1 MSKIVSKSFSKHV
14 AEQVIESLNEPANNI
29 YYIAVSK
36 HTPYSGG
43 DDTIPDPNETN
54 LELQVKPY
62 QEMIFGKKI
71 LPTDVSLV
79 VPRHNWTSNTAY
91 AMYDNNDQNL
101 YGKAFYAAV
110 DAGSYYY
117 VYKVL
122 DNNGGAVSTV
132 QPSSTVESACNFI
145 TTGDGYKWK
154 LIYKMPEATFEKF
167 ATSDYMPVITSAN
180 VAGNSVSGAI
190 DVVKVA
196 NAGSGYVS
204 VLTGSFTVDDL
215 RDAIPSGGNEFS
227 YRLNSNAA
235 SNSDF
240 YTGSSIY
247 ITAGTGSGQLKSI
260 VSYEAATRVV
270 TVNNAFSTPPS
281 TDSQYLV
288 TPNVIIVGDGQDAA
302 GYAVIASNST
312 VNNFVSKVVMVN
324 RGSNYTYAE
333 ATVRG
338 NTGGVSVS
346 TSVSPVIPPIGGHG
360 KNAPQELGSD
370 ALTISVQLSNNEGG
384 YISTSNDYRQIMILK
399 DPYFDNVTLT
409 LGSEVGTFSA
419 GEIISQVS
427 FAKLIGT
434 VTTNTSTGTLVGLG
448 TDFNNA
454 LQAGDTVLVFDTA
467 AQLQSIRT
475 VDTVTNST
483 YLQLTSNNSFN
494 ASYATLAKA
503 SIIATGIKEGNASP
517 YATLTNA
524 TPKFVV
530 GRPVIGSTS
539 GALANV
545 TAINVNEKNYNSWNT
560 FDNRTRIS
568 YTANTLAFANDSVV
582 YQTEV
587 SLSNAYFHS
596 ANSTY
601 LFLTS
606 EKGPINADPTE
617 ELVQVN
623 GSATYTLGSV
633 KYTPDI
639 VKNSGDVIYIE
650 NSEPISRSNS
660 QSEAFRIVLQF

>member
-29 YYIAVSK
+29 YYVAVSK
-36 HTPYSGG
+36 HTPYAGG
-43 DDTIPDPNETN
+43 DDNVPDPNETN
-54 LELQVKPY
+54 QELQVRPY
-62 QEMIFGKKI
+62 QEIIFGKKI
-71 LPTDVSLV
+71 LPTDVNLV
-79 VPRHNWTSNTAY
+79 VPRHNWTTNTAY
-91 AMYDNNDQNL
+91 AMYDNNDPDL
-101 YGKAFYAAV
+101 YSKAFYAAV
-110 DAGSYYY
+110 DAGSFYY

-190 DVVKVA
+190 DVVKVS
-196 NAGSGYVS
+196 NAGAGYVS

-215 RDAIPSGGNEFS
+215 RDAIPTGGNEFS

-247 ITAGTGSGQLKSI
+247 ISAGTGSGQLKSI

-288 TPNVIIVGDGQDAA
+288 TPNIVFVGDGQAAA

-338 NTGGVSVS
+338 NTGGVAVG
-346 TSVSPVIPPIGGHG
+346 TSVSPVIPPVGGHG

-419 GEIISQVS
+419 GETISQVS

-454 LQAGDTVLVFDTA
+454 LLAGDTVLVFDTA

-503 SIIATGIKEGNASP
+503 SVIATGIKEGNVSP

-539 GALANV
+539 GAFANI

-606 EKGPINADPTE
+606 EKGPINADPNE
-617 ELVQVN
+617 ELLQIS